1 MYEPFLVFVVHS
13 CAVSLP
19 FGAPSAEDDK
29 GAAMQNNLRDANDH
43 PPRAAGAKGQTDR
56 PENAPQ
62 SMTAFSFGG
71 SKR

>member
-29 GAAMQNNLRDANDH
+29 GAAMQNNLHEANDH
-43 PPRAAGAKGQTDR
+43 PPRATIAKVQTEQS
-56 PENAPQ
+56 ENAPQ
-62 SMTAFSFGG
+62 SVTAFSFGG